1 MNFPQIKIC
10 GLTRVDEAV
19 ACAELGADAIG
30 LVFYPKSP
38 RNISEDKA
46 REIVKALPTGVI
58 PTGVFVNETYEGI
71 MGKVERCGLKAV
83 QLHGNETPD
92 LVQKLMDEKLTVI
105 KVLYMES
112 EPHVRTTCDYQ
123 PSAFLVECAKGV
135 LPGGNAMSWNFQNVR
150 QIKTDKPLIIAGGL
164 DLNNISSA
172 VLSAEPDAVD
182 VSSGVEREPGF
193 KDLAKVALFIAHVKV
208 CHMGKKPRRIF

>member
-1 MNFPQIKIC
+1 MNSPQIKIC
-10 GLTRVDEAV
+10 GLTSVDEAV

-38 RNISEDKA
+38 RNVSEDTA
-46 REIVKALPTGVI
+46 REIVTALPPGVAS
-58 PTGVFVNETYEGI
+58 TGVFVNETYEGI

-83 QLHGNETPD
+83 QLHGNESPD
-92 LVQKLMDEKLTVI
+92 LVQKLMDKNLTVI

-112 EPHVRTTCDYQ
+112 EPHVRGICDYQ

-135 LPGGNAMSWNFQNVR
+135 LPGGNAMAWNFQNVR
-150 QIKTDKPLIIAGGL
+150 QVKTDKPLIIAGGL
-164 DLNNISSA
+164 DPDNISSA
-172 VLSAEPDAVD
+172 ILSAQPDAVD

-193 KDLAKVALFIAHVKV
+193 KDLAKVALFIAHVKACV
-208 CHMGKKPRRIF
+208 MGKKPRRIF

>member
-1 MNFPQIKIC
+1 MNFPQVKIC
-10 GLTRVDEAV
+10 GLTRIDEAL

-38 RNISEDKA
+38 RNVSEKVA
-46 REIVKALPTGVI
+46 REIVTALPPGVV

-71 MGKVERCGLKAV
+71 MGKVERCGLKAI
-83 QLHGNETPD
+83 QLHGNESPD
-92 LVQKLMDEKLTVI
+92 LVHRLMDENLTVI

-112 EPHVRTTCDYQ
+112 EPHVRNTCDYH
-123 PSAFLVECAKGV
+123 PSAYLVECAKGV

-150 QIKTDKPLIIAGGL
+150 QVKTDKPLIIAGGL
-164 DLNNISSA
+164 DPDNISSA

-193 KDLAKVALFIAHVKV
+193 KDLAKVALFIAHVKA
-208 CHMGKKPRRIF
+208 CDMGKKPRRIF